1 MSPQWATHDESAQC
15 VSAGTAQMPLL
26 HDSRHKVQAILLLL
40 LLLQT
45 SHITPQQAGHV
56 FADVSP
62 RLAVAHHLTVNAASR
77 GAIIDDIRSG
87 YPKGALI
94 INEDLNVYEITK
106 EKIEVRRRL
115 VPTRSWGYWHAE
127 SNWQTAMRDGDP
139 NNEQPIPVSLSRRL
153 V

>member
-1 MSPQWATHDESAQC
+1 MGPIED
-15 VSAGTAQMPLL
+15 VSALSYESQLL
-26 HDSRHKVQAILLLL
+26 IN
-40 LLLQT
+40 T